1 MTKQTW
7 ERNNGP
13 NIRKEKDTVSR
24 MIELYC
30 RKKHRRKE
38 LCEECTAL
46 KNYAHKRL
54 SLCPFGEDKGACS
67 NCSVHCYKPEYRI
80 KIKAVMRYTGPWML
94 VYHPVF
100 SVKHLISNHRTGK

>member
-1 MTKQTW
+1 MTKQTR

-46 KNYAHKRL
+46 KNFAHKRL

-67 NCSVHCYKPEYRI
+67 NCSVHCYKSEYRI
-80 KIKAVMRYTGPWML
+80 KIKAVMHYTGPWML

>member
-1 MTKQTW
+1 MTKQTR

-46 KNYAHKRL
+46 KNFAHKRL